1 MLTKTK
7 PGWALPSSIATDESH
22 FLKRRQICRSIAAG
36 SILACGIPF
45 SATASAISRKVIG
58 SPRSRYPAE
67 RNTKYTLD
75 RGITPEKITTTYNNF
90 YEFGSHKNIWQAAQK
105 LPIKPWQVVIDGLV
119 EKEKLIDFE
128 ALLKQMPLEERLYR
142 HRCVEAWAIAVPWT
156 GFPIK
161 ELLRYARPLT
171 SAKYLVM
178 ESFIDKERAP
188 GQRQYWYPWPYREG
202 ITIAEAENELS
213 IIGTG
218 AYGKPMPKQNG
229 APLRLIV
236 PWKYG
241 FKQIKSIVRFTFTEK
256 RPESFWQRIQPHEY
270 GFWANVNPEVPH
282 PRWSQATERLL
293 GTGKRVPTQIYNGYG
308 EQVAH
313 LYATMKG
320 ENLFM

>member
-7 PGWALPSSIATDESH
+7 PGWALPSSIATDELH

-105 LPIKPWQVVIDGLV
+105 LAIKPWQVVIDGLV

-241 FKQIKSIVRFTFTEK
+241 FKSIKSINTIKFVDK
-256 RPESFWQRIQPHEY
+256 QPDATWSMLAPKEY
-270 GFWANVNPEVPH
+270 GFYSNVNNSVDH
-282 PRWSQATERLL
+282 PRWSQGTERRI
-293 GTGKRVPTQIYNGYG
+293 GEFKRRKTLMFNGYEEEVSYMYEG
-308 EQVAH
+308 MD
-313 LYATMKG
+313 LKKYY
-320 ENLFM
+320 